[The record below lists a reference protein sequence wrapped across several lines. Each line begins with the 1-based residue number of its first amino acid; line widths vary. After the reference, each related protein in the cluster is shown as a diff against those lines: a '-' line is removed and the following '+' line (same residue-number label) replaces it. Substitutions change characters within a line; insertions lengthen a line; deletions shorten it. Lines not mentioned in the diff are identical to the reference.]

1 MYPLQIDGI
10 GMVTALG
17 LNRAATSA
25 AFRAGLDNFQESH
38 FIDGN
43 GEDLLVAEIPLEKP
57 WRGKVKMQKMASMAM
72 LEAIKE
78 ANIEIGRDITITTL
92 ICLPE
97 KENGLWLDE
106 QQFYEDLQT
115 ESGLSFSRSSGIL
128 RKGKAGCVSAIQ
140 YAQKLIY
147 SQQEKIV
154 MLVATDTLLT
164 AKLVNKFTEKRWLLT
179 RTTSNGFIPSEAAV
193 CLIFTK
199 GTEKSSFSIMGSGKA
214 DEPYTEGDEAPFLA
228 EGMTNAVAQTLKSA
242 KQELA
247 NIKLW
252 FSHNATSF
260 LSAKES
266 TLAEL
271 KLLRGEG
278 VHYQRESL
286 TAYFGEVGAAAGL
299 IMLAL
304 SKDLLPLGGINI
316 ITMANFGS
324 RRAAIM
330 SKVQYHGK

>member
-1 MYPLQIDGI
+1 MYLLQVDGI

-17 LNRAATSA
+17 LNRRATSA

-57 WRGKVKMQKMASMAM
+57 WRGKMKMQKMASMVM
-72 LEAIKE
+72 LEAIEDAKVE
-78 ANIEIGRDITITTL
+78 IENDITVL
-92 ICLPE
+92 VCLPE
-97 KENGLWLDE
+97 KENGLSLDE
-106 QQFYEDLQT
+106 QQFYEDLQE
-115 ESGLSFSRSSGIL
+115 ESGLTFSESSGII

-140 YAQKLIY
+140 YAQELVYK
-147 SQQEKIV
+147 QQEQMV

-193 CLIFTK
+193 CMIFTR
-199 GTEKSSFSIMGSGKA
+199 GTDESVFSIMGSGKA
-214 DEPYTEGDEAPFLA
+214 DEPYTDGDEAPFLA
-228 EGMTNAVAQTLKSA
+228 EGMTKAVRQTLSST
-242 KQELA
+242 KQDLA

-252 FSHNATSF
+252 FSHNASSF
-260 LSAKES
+260 LTAKES

-278 VHYQRESL
+278 VRYQRHAL

-304 SKDLLPLGGINI
+304 SKDLLPLGGINLV
-316 ITMANFGS
+316 TMANFGS

-330 SKVQYHGK
+330 SKVQNHG